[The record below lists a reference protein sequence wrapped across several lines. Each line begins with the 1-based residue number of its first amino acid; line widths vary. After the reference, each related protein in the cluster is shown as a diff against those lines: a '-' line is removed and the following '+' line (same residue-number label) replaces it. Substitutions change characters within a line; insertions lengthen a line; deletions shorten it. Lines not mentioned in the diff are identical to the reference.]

1 MLAGVGGEPIANG
14 GPGLIVNQ
22 RRMLPLEELT
32 LVRNLPGV
40 DRVCEQVVDV
50 PARERFAAARGAIGC
65 CYAAVRPPRGGVG
78 LLLGPAPAS
87 DLPIRGKV
95 RAGGVGSG
103 GVVARGALGR
113 IR

>member
-65 CYAAVRPPRGGVG
+65 CYAAFRPQPEVVG
-78 LLLGPAPAS
+78 LLLDPAHAS
-87 DLPIRGKV
+87 ELTIKGKDM
-95 RAGGVGSG
+95 AHG
-103 GVVARGALGR
+103 LGLSR
-113 IR
+113 VDD